1 MATIFA
7 SLAMGFNLSFIME
20 IAEVSFVIG
29 VASLAVFLLVLEVL
43 RKVFPKRKYWSIFNC
58 LLLAI
63 LLGICAGEIYH
74 ATVFKVIVLDTII
87 IALIT
92 AGVSIYQNVMERKD
106 DLEYEKEEG
115 QEAAKEKP
123 KKVAE
128 IRAHNE
134 GSEGQQTEKSKEQQD
149 FDMPSPEV
157 IANLVRNLTDDR
169 VKL

>member
-1 MATIFA
+1 M
-7 SLAMGFNLSFIME
+7 
-20 IAEVSFVIG
+20 
-29 VASLAVFLLVLEVL
+29 
-43 RKVFPKRKYWSIFNC
+43 
-58 LLLAI
+58 
-63 LLGICAGEIYH
+63 
-74 ATVFKVIVLDTII
+74 LDTII